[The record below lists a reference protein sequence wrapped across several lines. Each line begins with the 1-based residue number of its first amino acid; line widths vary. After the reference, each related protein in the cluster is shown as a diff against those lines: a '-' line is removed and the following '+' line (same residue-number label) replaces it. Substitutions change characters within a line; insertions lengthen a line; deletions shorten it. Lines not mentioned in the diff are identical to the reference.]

1 MLLRG
6 DERCGLRSS
15 REGGRTRIAAKRE
28 VLRTVDW
35 LAAWAGDAS
44 ERDSNKSRKVCLKWH
59 KMSFPLPPFPP
70 YSSFHPLEYSNEIVW
85 KGKSDARE
93 RSVIVRGIN
102 WLITDIMMMRLVAK
116 SANESMNMQTR
127 PTHLSHPFN
136 PDSLFLQLS
145 KAESKKHASIELT
158 SLPLSLCGPLEPSI
172 HPPFVHPSR
181 PLWFRI
187 HWQVKRLFLP
197 ASPSVLASLPLSVF
211 LSVFSS
217 LILVP
222 RRSQTDQIKARLSVR
237 RHRERA
243 SERDSGLGEGI
254 KEERLK
260 MLSVRSKRGCFSH
273 GYVFF
278 GCKCNGIHFQ
288 WSKPRHSHG

>member
-1 MLLRG
+1 
-6 DERCGLRSS
+6 
-15 REGGRTRIAAKRE
+15 
-28 VLRTVDW
+28 
-35 LAAWAGDAS
+35 
-44 ERDSNKSRKVCLKWH
+44 
-59 KMSFPLPPFPP
+59 
-70 YSSFHPLEYSNEIVW
+70 
-85 KGKSDARE
+85 
-93 RSVIVRGIN
+93 
-102 WLITDIMMMRLVAK
+102 MMRLVAK

-127 PTHLSHPFN
+127 PTHLSHPYN
-136 PDSLFLQLS
+136 PLPIPDSLFLQLS
-145 KAESKKHASIELT
+145 KEESQKHASIELT
-158 SLPLSLCGPLEPSI
+158 SLPLSPCGPLARPI

-197 ASPSVLASLPLSVF
+197 ASPSVPASFPLSVF

-222 RRSQTDQIKARLSVR
+222 RRSQTDQIKARLSVW
-237 RHRERA
+237 HHHERA
-243 SERDSGLGEGI
+243 SEGGLGEGI

-260 MLSVRSKRGCFSH
+260 MLSVRSKRGWFFH
-273 GYVFF
+273 GYVLF